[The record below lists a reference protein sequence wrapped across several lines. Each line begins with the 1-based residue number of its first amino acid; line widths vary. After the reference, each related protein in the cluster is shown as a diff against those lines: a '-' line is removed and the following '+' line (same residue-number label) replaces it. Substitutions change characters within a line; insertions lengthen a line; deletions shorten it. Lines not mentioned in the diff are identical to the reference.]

1 MSDTDSGTDISD
13 YSDAESESEKT
24 YTGSESCTSEES
36 ASDDDDEVSE
46 FSDTASSY
54 AESRTSLISADA
66 KKKKPQWQP
75 AFNANL
81 ERKSG
86 VNRAEPDSATAPA
99 PTRKVL
105 DPASARINANIYAD
119 LTDRQAAAAEK
130 LAKSVNSKRFN
141 LANYCSQYPQK
152 VLNKLFM
159 SKKITLNEEQ
169 QKDYEE
175 LVEKIKSLTDPK
187 DVPVA
192 IKSKLFTNA
201 EQYNKNAQKITM
213 PKIATSNAE
222 HYLAGL
228 KKLKNKSDIETYN
241 KKWKYKI
248 SVFKD
253 SMPEIY
259 KYLRK
264 QMVNVDGMPGGIGSP
279 S

>member
-1 MSDTDSGTDISD
+1 MSNTDSGTDISD
-13 YSDAESESEKT
+13 YSDVESEKT
-24 YTGSESCTSEES
+24 YTGSESCTDPES
-36 ASDDDDEVSE
+36 SDAESCADADDTDDEVSE
-46 FSDTASSY
+46 FSDD
-54 AESRTSLISADA
+54 AESKISDAESKISADA
-66 KKKKPQWQP
+66 RKKKPQRQP
-75 AFNANL
+75 AFNA
-81 ERKSG
+81 
-86 VNRAEPDSATAPA
+86 T
-99 PTRKVL
+99 
-105 DPASARINANIYAD
+105 ASAHDLTPVRNQASMYAD